1 MRDLK
6 DDLKTSSEYKLH
18 VIMKLKFMPSVHD
31 DGKRIVY
38 SKCGSKIILTDNID
52 KIIQEIFE
60 DIREGSV
67 VLDARLKL
75 LKLILCQR

>member
-1 MRDLK
+1 
-6 DDLKTSSEYKLH
+6 
-18 VIMKLKFMPSVHD
+18 MKLKFMPSVHD
-31 DGKRIVY
+31 NGKRIVY

>member
-1 MRDLK
+1 
-6 DDLKTSSEYKLH
+6 
-18 VIMKLKFMPSVHD
+18 MPSVHD

>member
-1 MRDLK
+1 
-6 DDLKTSSEYKLH
+6 
-18 VIMKLKFMPSVHD
+18 MKLKFMPSVHD
-31 DGKRIVY
+31 NGKRIVY

-67 VLDARLKL
+67 VFRCSVKTFEINFVST
-75 LKLILCQR
+75 LISRF

>member
-67 VLDARLKL
+67 VLDVRLKL

>member
-1 MRDLK
+1 
-6 DDLKTSSEYKLH
+6 
-18 VIMKLKFMPSVHD
+18 MKLKFMPSVHD
-31 DGKRIVY
+31 NGKRIVY

-52 KIIQEIFE
+52 KIIQETFE

>member
-1 MRDLK
+1 
-6 DDLKTSSEYKLH
+6 
-18 VIMKLKFMPSVHD
+18 MPSVHD

-75 LKLILCQR
+75 LKLILCQRWSPDFNKLFFALVIFSSIN

>member
-1 MRDLK
+1 
-6 DDLKTSSEYKLH
+6 
-18 VIMKLKFMPSVHD
+18 MKLKFMPSVHD

-38 SKCGSKIILTDNID
+38 SKCGRKIILTDNID

>member
-1 MRDLK
+1 
-6 DDLKTSSEYKLH
+6 
-18 VIMKLKFMPSVHD
+18 MPSVHD

-67 VLDARLKL
+67 VLDVRLKL

>member
-1 MRDLK
+1 
-6 DDLKTSSEYKLH
+6 
-18 VIMKLKFMPSVHD
+18 MKLKFMPSVHD
-31 DGKRIVY
+31 NGKRIVY
-38 SKCGSKIILTDNID
+38 SKCGGKTILTDNID

>member
-1 MRDLK
+1 
-6 DDLKTSSEYKLH
+6 
-18 VIMKLKFMPSVHD
+18 MKLKFMPSVHD

>member
-1 MRDLK
+1 
-6 DDLKTSSEYKLH
+6 
-18 VIMKLKFMPSVHD
+18 MPSVHD
-31 DGKRIVY
+31 NGKRIVY